1 ITLTNPGRLGGA
13 GTVSANTT
21 ISGTGILA
29 GSGGTLDVLGTVNS
43 GVVLAID
50 TASPSGLK
58 ISGTAT
64 SAAAIS
70 LNNANQTLEIGPSGS
85 LTISAAQTATA
96 GTIQMDGG
104 TLTDASG
111 LTITSPAVLTGE
123 GTIAANIAASTGT
136 ITATGGTLEIT
147 GTVTTATLLRIGT
160 VSGDTLKLD

>member
-1 ITLTNPGRLGGA
+1 MA
-13 GTVSANTT
+13 A
-21 ISGTGILA
+21 
-29 GSGGTLDVLGTVNS
+29 SGGTLDLLGTVSS

-50 TASPSGLK
+50 NASPSVLK

-64 SAAAIS
+64 SAAAIT

-85 LTISAAQTATA
+85 LTISAAQAATA

-136 ITATGGTLEIT
+136 ITATGGTLEVT
-147 GTVTTATLLRIGT
+147 GTVT
-160 VSGDTLKLD
+160 SGDSADGSAAFPATP